1 MRRTSPTLP
10 LLVALPLLAT
20 LLLVVHISQGPH
32 RTALVATQQASQ
44 AQAQSH
50 LFWGDALKDDD
61 ESGEWRDSDEHLQSM
76 ANDALDLC
84 DEVMAG
90 GQQQEASRVKHCV
103 HRVVPEELTRFWH
116 TPAGLDDWTQPTKA
130 KDEWGDEV
138 AVGREHNYARSLQK
152 IIDQFQPHTSW
163 EGKKIYEDGK
173 MVYIPRYDRSA
184 FQGYSGADTRAS
196 FLFNTK
202 AGNQEAFKS
211 YQVGDSNDDESYDVL
226 YTEKMPMQAEGGRD
240 GQAAAEPAVP
250 PGALRVMESKQ
261 RRSSLRRT
269 GVDPLMQYAMKHS
282 KAAVRKARG
291 SVSRKMKEGA
301 ANTQRLWEV
310 MPTIY
315 AGLPAAPAFPYPS
328 PYPAAVP
335 FPAAPFPAAPFPAAP
350 AFAPGQVSVVGKAS
364 PASVEPAVVVEQPWA
379 SSSHLST
386 ETNIAE
392 DQEGDPDSYHVT
404 VQGLPIG
411 CDAGGVR
418 AQWEGDLKVSEV
430 NCDK

>member
-1 MRRTSPTLP
+1 MDREGEGREGKSRGRAGQSRAEQGSAAQSTERSKTMRRTSPTLP

-84 DEVMAG
+84 DEVVAG

-202 AGNQEAFKS
+202 VSLAAWERVEEGWKE
-211 YQVGDSNDDESYDVL
+211 GR
-226 YTEKMPMQAEGGRD
+226 EKGEGG
-240 GQAAAEPAVP
+240 VT
-250 PGALRVMESKQ
+250 RV
-261 RRSSLRRT
+261 
-269 GVDPLMQYAMKHS
+269 G
-282 KAAVRKARG
+282 
-291 SVSRKMKEGA
+291 
-301 ANTQRLWEV
+301 
-310 MPTIY
+310 
-315 AGLPAAPAFPYPS
+315 
-328 PYPAAVP
+328 
-335 FPAAPFPAAPFPAAP
+335 
-350 AFAPGQVSVVGKAS
+350 GK
-364 PASVEPAVVVEQPWA
+364 V
-379 SSSHLST
+379 
-386 ETNIAE
+386 
-392 DQEGDPDSYHVT
+392 
-404 VQGLPIG
+404 
-411 CDAGGVR
+411 
-418 AQWEGDLKVSEV
+418 
-430 NCDK
+430 